1 MWRGQL
7 KIQNPELFTL
17 SWRHI
22 LWLSHFAIIDK
33 VGTPL
38 AHHLEGVAWFCNF
51 PKDWCENHETLSPI
65 LEAQKHLVG
74 LGQSCVKMCQ
84 RAVLTILPMRGKK
97 LLVVRMGHTRFFNT
111 LGGLHDVACLDS
123 GSVGLCKVQ
132 RGGSAHGQ
140 TGIAVV

>member
-1 MWRGQL
+1 MVLQL
-7 KIQNPELFTL
+7 
-17 SWRHI
+17 S
-22 LWLSHFAIIDK
+22 
-33 VGTPL
+33 
-38 AHHLEGVAWFCNF
+38 
-51 PKDWCENHETLSPI
+51 KDWCENHETLSPI